1 MMRIV
6 RYIVAAA
13 LALGVGIT
21 SAWSQPYPSKPIRLV
36 VGFAAG
42 GSTDVAA
49 RLVAKRLAEL
59 LGQPVVVDNRP
70 GAASNIAAQEVARAP
85 ADGYVL
91 LYMTSTLAV
100 NESLYPKLPFNL
112 LTDFVAV
119 APVVDIPC
127 VLSTHPSLPAKSLK
141 ELVALAKAQPGK
153 ISYASAGSGSATHLA
168 TELFASMAGIELLHI
183 PYKGAAPAMADFL
196 GGHVKVMFVC
206 QVSQVRD
213 GEKTGRLVP
222 IAASSSTRI
231 AGLPELPTVAESG
244 LAGYEATVWNGIL
257 APAGTPREIVARL
270 NAAIAQA
277 VKDQTPTMLGNGEAP
292 MFATPE
298 QFGAFLK
305 SEVAR
310 WAIVVKRSGARP
322 E

>member
-1 MMRIV
+1 MGIGRF
-6 RYIVAAA
+6 IVAAA
-13 LALGVGIT
+13 LALGLAVP
-21 SAWSQPYPSKPIRLV
+21 AAQAQPYPAKPIRLI
-36 VGFAAG
+36 VGFAPG
-42 GSTDVAA
+42 GSTDIAA
-49 RLVAKRLAEL
+49 RQLARKLAEG
-59 LGQPVVVDNRP
+59 LGQQVVVDNRP

-85 ADGYVL
+85 ADGYTL

-100 NESLYPKLPFNL
+100 NESLYPKLPFNV

-119 APVVDIPC
+119 SPVVELPC
-127 VLSTHPSLPAKSLK
+127 VLSTHPSLPARSVKDLI
-141 ELVALAKAQPGK
+141 ALARAQPGK

-168 TELFASMAGIELLHI
+168 TELFATMAGVDLMHV

-206 QVSQVRD
+206 QVSSVRD

-222 IAASSSTRI
+222 LAASSSQRI
-231 AGLPELPTVAESG
+231 AGLPELPTVAEAG
-244 LAGYEATVWNGIL
+244 LAGFEATVWNGIL
-257 APAGTPREIVARL
+257 APAGTPREIVNRL
-270 NAAIAQA
+270 NAAVAQA
-277 VKDQTPTMLGNGEAP
+277 VKDQAPLMLSNGESP

-305 SEVAR
+305 AEVGR
-310 WAIVVKRSGARP
+310 WAAVVRRSGARP